1 MKKIVGLIILTIS
14 CFVFTGCFGGKN
26 DIIADFKKKVEKTKS
41 YYITGELEIMINEDS
56 HKYNIEVSYKRS
68 DKFRVSLKK

>member
-41 YYITGELEIMINEDS
+41 YYITGELEIMNNEDIIL
-56 HKYNIEVSYKRS
+56 KYHIKEVIN
-68 DKFRVSLKK
+68 FELV